1 MNLQSDDMQ
10 NIWIERSSY
19 GGENAFTKLF
29 TQTILSKEGLKQ

>member
-10 NIWIERSSY
+10 NIWIERSY